1 MKATHRT
8 EELTSPLLDF
18 FVAEAEGGT
27 YLRTEE
33 NIVYRKTESGRTFLY
48 QPSVD
53 WRNGGPIIERCGISL
68 RKTSQGWEADNN
80 QGAMAAGPTAL
91 IAAMRVRVI
100 MAFGY
105 VLELEE

>member
-1 MKATHRT
+1 MKVTHQT
-8 EELTSPLLDF
+8 DELTSPLLDF

-53 WRNGGPIIERCGISL
+53 WRSGGPIIERCGISVS
-68 RKTSQGWEADNN
+68 KIPEGWKADNH
-80 QGAMAAGPTAL
+80 QGAMATGPTLL

>member
-1 MKATHRT
+1 MKVTRQT
-8 EELTSPLLDF
+8 EELTDQLLDLY
-18 FVAEAEGGT
+18 VAEAEGGT

-48 QPSVD
+48 RPSVD
-53 WRNGGPIIERCGISL
+53 WRSGGPIIERCGISL
-68 RKTSQGWEADNN
+68 HKTSEGWNADST
-80 QGAMAAGPTAL
+80 QGAMAKGPTAL